1 MPLRKIRPY
10 LLVGLLLSLLLS
22 AFIPPTIALTPAP
35 ITAITAGV
43 QKKVLDNGLTVLTKE
58 VHTAPVVSVQVWYKV
73 GSRNEPAGQNGISH
87 QLEHL
92 MFKGTNDRPIQFGRL
107 FSALGSQS
115 NAFTSYDETAY
126 FGTVER
132 DKLNALLVL
141 EADRMVNSTIE
152 DSQLTSEKRV
162 VISELQGYEN
172 SPNYRLDRAVMKA
185 AFPDRAYGLPVGG
198 TKADVQNF
206 SLQQVQDY
214 YKKYYTPNNATLV
227 VTGDFDTAQTL
238 QTIQQ
243 TFGKLPQRQA
253 IASSSQITSPQIT
266 SPRITSSQI
275 ASPQTLSR
283 STSSSQEPIVLKEP
297 GSSPLLQIVYPLPDI
312 RHPDVPAIDLMDMI
326 LTGGRS
332 SRLYQ
337 SLVESG
343 LTSSVGAYPAE
354 MLEPGWYNISA
365 TAAPGQELAKIQQ
378 VLQQSLAE
386 IQEKPVSAEELQR
399 AKTQLQAAFVLNNQ
413 DISSQASQLAYSQT
427 IAGDYQYSDRYLQ
440 AIEQVTLAD
449 IQRVAK
455 TYLDPAKQTVGLFE
469 PTVID
474 GNSGS
479 SSSSRITENFSPGAP
494 VDPAEVARYL
504 PPAIAMNSKPQPLPE
519 EIILSNGLKLLLLK
533 DSSAPTVNLSGHID
547 AGSGYDSSAKAGM
560 ALLTSDNLMNGT
572 TTQNALALAKSM
584 EDRGS
589 SLSFNVNREG
599 VNISGSTLAKDLPQ
613 FVSTLADVLQNAS
626 FPPDQLELS
635 RQRELTSLKS
645 QLDNPQILARRT
657 FQQAIYPANH
667 PFHAFPTEASL
678 KQITQTDVMQF
689 YKTHYR
695 PDGTLIALVGDFDGA
710 EVRSLFEQT
719 LGNWKATG
727 DRPTLDV
734 SEISLPAS
742 TTRLNSVM
750 PGKAE
755 AVTMLGYGGISRQD
769 PRFYAAL
776 VMNQILG
783 GDTLASRL
791 GTEIR
796 DRQGLTYGIY
806 SYFQSGIHPG
816 PFLILMQTSPEDVN
830 KAINSTVALLQQF
843 QEGITLAELEA
854 AKRSLT
860 SSYPVDLANPS
871 SLVSEIASNATY
883 GLSRDEIRQFPQQ
896 IENVTIAQVQQAIGE
911 LIHPD
916 RLVIVTAGPG
926 GTAAK

>member
-10 LLVGLLLSLLLS
+10 LLVGLLLSLLLNV
-22 AFIPPTIALTPAP
+22 FIPPTIALTPAS
-35 ITAITAGV
+35 ITTSIATSITAGV
-43 QKKVLDNGLTVLTKE
+43 QKKILDNGLTVLTKE
-58 VHTAPVVSVQVWYKV
+58 VHTSPVVSVQVWYKV

-92 MFKGTNDRPIQFGRL
+92 MFKGTSDRPIQFGRL

-132 DKLNALLVL
+132 NKLNALLVL
-141 EADRMVNSTIE
+141 EADRMENSTIG
-152 DSQLTSEKRV
+152 DSQLTSEKKV

-198 TKADVQNF
+198 TKADVQKF
-206 SLQQVQDY
+206 SIQQVQDY

-227 VTGDFDTAQTL
+227 VTGDFDTAETL

-243 TFGKLPQRQA
+243 TFGKLPQRQTV
-253 IASSSQITSPQIT
+253 ASSSQTV
-266 SPRITSSQI
+266 
-275 ASPQTLSR
+275 SPQTALPQTAPQTSSR
-283 STSSSQEPIVLKEP
+283 SVASTREPIVLREP
-297 GSSPLLQIVYPLPDI
+297 GSSPLLQMVYPLPDI
-312 RHPDVPAIDLMDMI
+312 KHPDVPAIDLMDMI

-337 SLVESG
+337 NLVESG
-343 LTSSVGAYPAE
+343 LASSVSAYPAE
-354 MLEPGWYNISA
+354 LLEPGWYDISA

-378 VLQQSLAE
+378 VLQQSLTE
-386 IQEKPVSAEELQR
+386 IREKPVSAEELQR
-399 AKTQLQAAFVLNNQ
+399 AKVQLQAAFVLNNQ
-413 DISSQASQLAYSQT
+413 DIGSQASQLAYNQT

-440 AIEQVTLAD
+440 AIGQVTLAD

-455 TYLDPAKQTVGLFE
+455 AYLDPAKQTVGTFE
-469 PTVID
+469 PTLID
-474 GNSGS
+474 GKPSSS
-479 SSSSRITENFSPGAP
+479 SSSSRTTENFSPGAP

-504 PPAIAMNSKPQPLPE
+504 PPAIAMDNRPQPLPE
-519 EIILSNGLKLLLLK
+519 EITLSNGLKILLLK

-547 AGSGYDSSAKAGM
+547 AGSNYDSADKAGV

-572 TTQNALALAKSM
+572 TNQDALTLAKSM

-589 SLSFNVNREG
+589 SLGFKVNREG
-599 VNISGSTLAKDLPQ
+599 VNVGGSALAKDLPQ
-613 FVSTLADVLQNAS
+613 LVSTLADVLQHAS
-626 FPPDQLELS
+626 FPSDQLELS

-645 QLDNPQILARRT
+645 QLDNPQVLARRT

-678 KQITQTDVMQF
+678 KQVTQGDVMQF

-695 PDGTLIALVGDFDGA
+695 PDATLMALVGDFDVT
-710 EVRSLFEQT
+710 EVRSLFEKT
-719 LGNWKATG
+719 LGNWKAIG
-727 DRPTLDV
+727 DRPRLNILP
-734 SEISLPAS
+734 ISLPSS
-742 TTRLNSVM
+742 TERLNSVM

-776 VMNQILG
+776 VMNQVLG

-791 GTEIR
+791 GTEVR

-806 SYFQSGIHPG
+806 SYFQSGIYPG
-816 PFLILMQTSPEDVN
+816 PFLVFMQTSPEDAN
-830 KAINSTVALLQQF
+830 KAIDSTVALLRQF
-843 QEGITLAELEA
+843 QEGITPAELEA

-860 SSYPVDLANPS
+860 SSYPVDLSDPS

-883 GLSRDEIRQFPQQ
+883 GLSRDEIQKFPQQ
-896 IENVTIAQVQQAIGE
+896 IEAVTIAQVQQTIRE

-916 RLVIVTAGPG
+916 QLVIVTAGPG
-926 GTAAK
+926 ETASN

>member
-1 MPLRKIRPY
+1 MPLRKVRPY
-10 LLVGLLLSLLLS
+10 LFVGLLLSLLLNIFS
-22 AFIPPTIALTPAP
+22 SPTIALTPASTTAS
-35 ITAITAGV
+35 ITSSMTDGV

-73 GSRNEPAGQNGISH
+73 GSRNEVIGQNGISH

-92 MFKGTNDRPIQFGRL
+92 MFKGTSDRPIQFGRL

-132 DKLNALLVL
+132 NKLNALLAL
-141 EADRMVNSTIE
+141 EADRMENSTIG
-152 DSQLTSEKRV
+152 DSQLTSEKKV

-198 TKADVQNF
+198 TKADVQKF
-206 SLQQVQDY
+206 SIQQVQDY

-227 VTGDFDTAQTL
+227 VTGDFNTAETL

-243 TFGKLPQRQA
+243 TFGKLPQRQSSV
-253 IASSSQITSPQIT
+253 ASPPQTASQ
-266 SPRITSSQI
+266 
-275 ASPQTLSR
+275 ASPQPLTR
-283 STSSSQEPIVLKEP
+283 PAASTREPIALREP

-312 RHPDVPAIDLMDMI
+312 KHPDVPAIDLMDMI

-337 SLVESG
+337 NLVESG
-343 LTSSVGAYPAE
+343 LASSVSAYPAE
-354 MLEPGWYNISA
+354 LLEPGWYDISA
-365 TAAPGQELAKIQQ
+365 TAAPGQDLAKIQQ
-378 VLQQSLAE
+378 VLQQSLTD
-386 IQEKPVSAEELQR
+386 IRDKPVSTEELQR

-413 DISSQASQLAYSQT
+413 DIGSQASQLAYNQT
-427 IAGDYQYSDRYLQ
+427 IAGDYKYSDRYLQ
-440 AIEQVTLAD
+440 AISQVTIAD

-455 TYLDPAKQTVGLFE
+455 TYLDPVKQTIGTFE
-469 PTVID
+469 PTLID
-474 GNSGS
+474 GKPGS
-479 SSSSRITENFSPGAP
+479 SSNSGRTTENFSPGAP

-504 PPAIAMNSKPQPLPE
+504 PPAIAMNNRPQPLPE
-519 EIILSNGLKLLLLK
+519 EITLSNGLKILLLK

-547 AGSGYDSSAKAGM
+547 AGSAYDSAEKAGI

-572 TTQNALALAKSM
+572 TNQDALTLAKSM

-589 SLSFNVNREG
+589 SLGFTVNREG
-599 VNISGSTLAKDLPQ
+599 VNVGGNALAKDLPQ
-613 FVSTLADVLQNAS
+613 LVSTLADVLQNAS
-626 FPPDQLELS
+626 FPGDQLELS
-635 RQRELTSLKS
+635 RQRELTSLKT
-645 QLDNPQILARRT
+645 QLDNPQVLARRT

-667 PFHAFPTEASL
+667 PFHAFPTEDSL
-678 KQITQTDVMQF
+678 KQVTQSDIMQF

-695 PDGTLIALVGDFDGA
+695 PDATLLALVGDFDVTEA
-710 EVRSLFEQT
+710 RSLFEKT
-719 LGNWKATG
+719 LGTWKDIG
-727 DRPTLDV
+727 DRPKLNV
-734 SEISLPAS
+734 SAISLPAS
-742 TTRLNSVM
+742 TARLNSVM

-791 GTEIR
+791 GTEVR

-806 SYFQSGIHPG
+806 SYFQSGIYPG
-816 PFLILMQTSPEDVN
+816 PFLVFMQTSPEDAN
-830 KAINSTVALLQQF
+830 KAIDSTVALLRQF
-843 QEGITLAELEA
+843 QEGITPAELDA

-860 SSYPVDLANPS
+860 SSYPVDLSNPS
-871 SLVSEIASNATY
+871 SLVSEIVSNATY
-883 GLSRDEIRQFPQQ
+883 GLNRDEIQKFPQQ
-896 IENVTIAQVQQAIGE
+896 IEAVTITQVQQSIRD

-916 RLVIVTAGPG
+916 QLVIVTAGPG
-926 GTAAK
+926 ATASN

>member
-10 LLVGLLLSLLLS
+10 LLAGLLLSLLLS
-22 AFIPPTIALTPAP
+22 IFSPPTIALTPPSTTSTTASS
-35 ITAITAGV
+35 ITQGV
-43 QKKVLDNGLTVLTKE
+43 QKRVLDNGLTVLTKE

-73 GSRNEPAGQNGISH
+73 GSRNESAGQNGIAH

-92 MFKGTNDRPIQFGRL
+92 MFKGTGDRPIQFGRL

-132 DKLNALLVL
+132 NKLNALLVL
-141 EADRMVNSTIE
+141 EADRMENSTIG
-152 DSQLTSEKRV
+152 DSQLTSEKKV

-172 SPNYRLDRAVMKA
+172 SPNYRLDRTVMKA

-198 TKADVQNF
+198 TKSDVQKF
-206 SLQQVQDY
+206 SIQQVQDY

-227 VTGDFDTAQTL
+227 VTGDFDTAETL

-253 IASSSQITSPQIT
+253 VASSSQIV
-266 SPRITSSQI
+266 SSQI
-275 ASPQTLSR
+275 ASSQIPSR
-283 STSSSQEPIVLKEP
+283 PVASTREPIVLREP
-297 GSSPLLQIVYPLPDI
+297 GSSPLLQMVYPLPDI
-312 RHPDVPAIDLMDMI
+312 KHPDVPAIDVMDMI

-337 SLVESG
+337 NLVESG
-343 LTSSVGAYPAE
+343 LASSVNAYPAE
-354 MLEPGWYNISA
+354 LLEPGWYDISA
-365 TAAPGQELAKIQQ
+365 TAAPGQDLAKIQQ
-378 VLQQSLAE
+378 VLQQSLTE
-386 IQEKPVSAEELQR
+386 IREKPVSAEELQR
-399 AKTQLQAAFVLNNQ
+399 AKVQLQATFVLNNQ
-413 DISSQASQLAYSQT
+413 DISSQASQLAYNQT

-440 AIEQVTLAD
+440 AISQVTIAD

-455 TYLDPAKQTVGLFE
+455 TYLDPAKQTVGTFE
-469 PTVID
+469 PTLVD
-474 GNSGS
+474 GKPGS
-479 SSSSRITENFSPGAP
+479 SSSSSRTTENFSPGAP

-504 PPAIAMNSKPQPLPE
+504 PPAIAMDDRPQPLPE
-519 EIILSNGLKLLLLK
+519 EINLPNGLKILLLK

-547 AGSGYDSSAKAGM
+547 AGSAYDSAEKAGV

-572 TTQNALALAKSM
+572 TTQNALTLAKSM

-589 SLSFNVNREG
+589 SLSFSVNREG
-599 VNISGSTLAKDLPQ
+599 VNIGGDALAKDLPQ
-613 FVSTLADVLQNAS
+613 VVSTLADVLQNAS
-626 FPPDQLELS
+626 FPSDQLELS

-645 QLDNPQILARRT
+645 QLDNPQVLARRT
-657 FQQAIYPANH
+657 FQQAIYPVNH
-667 PFHAFPTEASL
+667 PFHAFPTETSL
-678 KQITQTDVMQF
+678 KQVTQNDVVQF

-695 PDGTLIALVGDFDGA
+695 PDTTLMALVGDFDVA
-710 EVRSLFEQT
+710 EVRSLFEKA
-719 LGNWKATG
+719 LGNWKAIG
-727 DRPTLDV
+727 DRPKLNV
-734 SEISLPAS
+734 SAISLPSS
-742 TTRLNSVM
+742 TDRLNSVM

-776 VMNQILG
+776 VMNQVLG

-791 GTEIR
+791 GTEVR

-806 SYFQSGIHPG
+806 SYFQSGIYPG
-816 PFLILMQTSPEDVN
+816 PFLVLMQTSPEDAN
-830 KAINSTVALLQQF
+830 KAIDSTVALLRQF
-843 QEGITLAELEA
+843 QEGITPAELEA

-860 SSYPVDLANPS
+860 SSYPVDLSDPS

-883 GLSRDEIRQFPQQ
+883 GLSRDEIQKFPQQ
-896 IENVTIAQVQQAIGE
+896 IEAVTIAQVQQTIRE

-916 RLVIVTAGPG
+916 QLVIVTAGPG
-926 GTAAK
+926 AAASN

>member
-1 MPLRKIRPY
+1 M
-10 LLVGLLLSLLLS
+10 LLSLLLG
-22 AFIPPTIALTPAP
+22 AFIPPTIALPPSPA
-35 ITAITAGV
+35 TASITAGV

-58 VHTAPVVSVQVWYKV
+58 VHIAPVVSVQVWYKV

-92 MFKGTNDRPIQFGRL
+92 MFKGTIDRPIQFGRL

-141 EADRMVNSTIE
+141 EADRLENSTIE
-152 DSQLTSEKRV
+152 DAQLTSEKRV

-185 AFPDRAYGLPVGG
+185 AFPNRAYGLPVGG

-214 YKKYYTPNNATLV
+214 YKKYYTPDNATLV
-227 VTGDFDTAQTL
+227 VTGDFDTAETL

-243 TFGKLPQRQA
+243 TFGKLPQRQT
-253 IASSSQITSPQIT
+253 IASLPQISASNT
-266 SPRITSSQI
+266 TSSQT
-275 ASPQTLSR
+275 ASSRTAVPQTLSQSAR
-283 STSSSQEPIVLKEP
+283 STREPIVLREP
-297 GSSPLLQIVYPLPDI
+297 GSSPLLQMVYPLPDI
-312 RHPDVPAIDLMDMI
+312 KHPDVPAIDLMDMI

-337 SLVESG
+337 NLVESG
-343 LTSSVGAYPAE
+343 LASSVSAYPAE

-365 TAAPGQELAKIQQ
+365 TAAPGQELATIQQ
-378 VLQQSLAE
+378 VLQQSLTE

-399 AKTQLQAAFVLNNQ
+399 AKVQLQAAFVLNNQ
-413 DISSQASQLAYSQT
+413 DISSQASQLAYNQT

-455 TYLDPAKQTVGLFE
+455 TYLDPAQGTVGIFE
-469 PTVID
+469 PTSID
-474 GNSGS
+474 GTSGS
-479 SSSSRITENFSPGAP
+479 SSSGRITENFSPGAP

-504 PPAIAMNSKPQPLPE
+504 PPAIAMDNRPQPLPE
-519 EIILSNGLKLLLLK
+519 ELILSNGLRILLLK
-533 DSSAPTVNLSGHID
+533 DSSASTVNLSGYVD
-547 AGSGYDSSAKAGM
+547 AGSAYDSAEKAGI
-560 ALLTSDNLMNGT
+560 ALLTSENLMNGT
-572 TTQNALALAKSM
+572 QSQDALALAKSL
-584 EDRGS
+584 EDIGS
-589 SLSFNVNREG
+589 SLDFNVNREG
-599 VNISGSTLAKDLPQ
+599 VDIGGSALAKDLPQ
-613 FVSTLADVLQNAS
+613 LVSTLADVLQNAS
-626 FPPDQLELS
+626 FPRDQIELS
-635 RQRELTSLKS
+635 RQRELSSLKS
-645 QLDNPQILARRT
+645 QLDNPQVLARRI
-657 FQQAIYPANH
+657 FQQAIYPIKH
-667 PFHAFPTEASL
+667 PFHAFPTEDSL
-678 KQITQTDVMQF
+678 KQVTQSDVVQF

-695 PDGTLIALVGDFDGA
+695 PDTTLVALVGDFEVA
-710 EVRSLFEQT
+710 AVRSLFEKN
-719 LGNWKATG
+719 LGTWKATG
-727 DRPTLDV
+727 DRPKLNV
-734 SEISLPAS
+734 SAISLPAS
-742 TTRLNSVM
+742 TARLNSVM

-791 GTEIR
+791 GTEVR

-806 SYFQSGIHPG
+806 SYFQSGIYPG
-816 PFLILMQTSPEDVN
+816 PFLVFMQTSPEDAN
-830 KAINSTVALLQQF
+830 KAIDSTVALLRQF
-843 QEGITLAELEA
+843 QEGITIAELEA

-860 SSYPVDLANPS
+860 SSYPVDLSDPR
-871 SLVSEIASNATY
+871 SLASEIASNAAY

-896 IENVTIAQVQQAIGE
+896 IEAVTIAQVQQTIRE

-916 RLVIVTAGPG
+916 QLVIVTAGP
-926 GTAAK
+926 